1 MLKNSLP
8 LKLRKKLG
16 VYSTVF
22 ASLAIFIMACKAKK
36 NTNSEYVSI
45 PSAFIIKDSVASLAA
60 FEKVYSVLMH
70 PRCMNCH
77 PNGDIP
83 LQGDDSHI
91 HNMLPERGSDGRGLF
106 TMKCANC
113 HGAEGVPGEATPPG
127 NPHWHLPPADMKM
140 VFQGRSPR
148 ELALQLVNPE
158 LNGHKSMAELRIHA
172 EDTLVKSGWNM
183 GGDRELPPLS
193 YKEFKKVWYAWID
206 NGAYAPSK

>member
-1 MLKNSLP
+1 MQNTIIP
-8 LKLRKKLG
+8 LKVFKKIG
-16 VYSTVF
+16 VFSVISISILLVF
-22 ASLAIFIMACKAKK
+22 MACKAK
-36 NTNSEYVSI
+36 NNAGSGYIPISESNKRDSI
-45 PSAFIIKDSVASLAA
+45 ASVAA

-77 PNGDIP
+77 PIGDIP

-91 HNMLPERGSDGRGLF
+91 HNMKPQRGPEGKGIL
-106 TMKCANC
+106 TMKCINC
-113 HGAEGVPGEATPPG
+113 HGATGVPGDATPPG
-127 NPHWHLPPADMKM
+127 NPMWHLPPANMKM

-148 ELALQLVNPE
+148 ELAMQLVNPE

-183 GGDRELPPLS
+183 GGERELPPLS
-193 YKEFKKVWYAWID
+193 YEEFKEAWYAWID